1 MVARSI
7 QVSAQVSN
15 LAVIRHFV
23 DERATDL
30 KANRKAI
37 EDMLQ
42 AVEEA
47 VANIIFHGY
56 RYRPGNIEVEVWNE
70 DDMLLVRLRDQAPP
84 FDPTTFPPP
93 DLTFPLEQRRLGGL
107 GIHLIR
113 KFTDRMIHRMTSEG
127 GNELTLVK
135 KIK

>member
-1 MVARSI
+1 MVAGSI
-7 QVSAQVSN
+7 QVSAELSN
-15 LAVIRHFV
+15 LVVIRHFV
-23 DERATDL
+23 DETATDL
-30 KANRKAI
+30 KADRKVI

-56 RYRPGNIEVEVWNE
+56 QCRPGNIEVEVWNE

-93 DLTFPLEQRRLGGL
+93 DLTFPLEQRRLSGL

-113 KFTDRMIHRMTSEG
+113 QFTDTMIHRITSEG

-135 KIK
+135 KAR